1 MAELHVHTQVVAGVP
16 TIYLR
21 GDFDSYSAPRVRTL
35 LDELTAEANPQIRV
49 HLAGLDYV
57 DSTGLG
63 VLVVG
68 LKQATDQNGSLC
80 LVAPPP
86 SVERTLRITGLDRV
100 FPIVAEGDVAPA

>member
-1 MAELHVHTQVVAGVP
+1 MAELHVQTQVVAGVP

-35 LDELTAEANPQIRV
+35 LDELTAGDSPEIRV
-49 HLAGLDYV
+49 HLAGVGYV

-63 VLVVG
+63 VLVAG
-68 LKQATDQNGSLC
+68 LKQATDQGGSLC

-86 SVERTLRITGLDRV
+86 SVERTLRITGLDRL
-100 FPIVAEGDVAPA
+100 FPVVTEGDAAPA